1 MLTSDAPNP
10 PSRRLRVGGYVLA
23 TVWVAAVL
31 VTSLQAGAHRNNN
44 FLIFLTAWDNLRAGR
59 DMYAAS
65 GRHFDIFA
73 YSPTFALL
81 FAPFAALPFTIGVLL
96 WNGVNAA
103 ALYWALGRVLTSRG
117 ALVARAIVFLDT
129 VGAMQNVQ
137 SNALLAGLMIIA
149 FAELERRHES
159 RAAWAI
165 GLGAAIKIFPLAAAI
180 PGVFTP
186 YRIPRLAIAGLL
198 VAAILVA
205 APLLVTSPAAL
216 SMQYHQW
223 AAHSSL
229 QSATLRGYSVMEH
242 LHLWLGVDW
251 PNKPIQVIGVVIL
264 LAPLSQIPH
273 WGSERFRRLFLASV
287 LMFCVLFN
295 HKSESPSFVIALAGV
310 GIWFALSA
318 RRGVDW
324 GVLAVVFVGTVL
336 SASDAM
342 PEFLQQRYFQ
352 PYRLKTLPVLLVW
365 ILTQVELWTHS
376 VKEPFAP
383 LDADAA

>member
-1 MLTSDAPNP
+1 
-10 PSRRLRVGGYVLA
+10 
-23 TVWVAAVL
+23 
-31 VTSLQAGAHRNNN
+31 
-44 FLIFLTAWDNLRAGR
+44 
-59 DMYAAS
+59 
-65 GRHFDIFA
+65 
-73 YSPTFALL
+73 
-81 FAPFAALPFTIGVLL
+81 
-96 WNGVNAA
+96 
-103 ALYWALGRVLTSRG
+103 
-117 ALVARAIVFLDT
+117 
-129 VGAMQNVQ
+129 
-137 SNALLAGLMIIA
+137 
-149 FAELERRHES
+149 
-159 RAAWAI
+159 
-165 GLGAAIKIFPLAAAI
+165 AI

-295 HKSESPSFVIALAGV
+295 HKAESPSFVIAVAV
-310 GIWFALSA
+310 VAIWFAISDRDRFA
-318 RRGVDW
+318 W
-324 GVLAVVFVGTVL
+324 TVLAIVFVGTVV
-336 SASDAM
+336 SSSEAM
-342 PEFLQQRYFQ
+342 PAVLRHDVFQ
-352 PYRLKTLPVLLVW
+352 AYKLKTLPILLV
-365 ILTQVELWTHS
+365 
-376 VKEPFAP
+376 
-383 LDADAA
+383 